1 MPETPSTQEA
11 IRGEEQPQAP
21 SGKTRRRSREVANG
35 AAGAEAGEAGEAEH
49 AAAAAPRE
57 LSLDEA
63 VCVVQRVW
71 KGRKRRAI
79 MSRWKEAVQALRDS
93 YMDAKAMAAGAQSS
107 PLYSDASLAARD
119 ALRRTPEVEA
129 ALDAAWDACRVCAGR
144 PSATGLTKD
153 EYQMMSR
160 KLCKHAQ
167 TLPVSMRSRWSASR
181 SAVSLM
187 L

>member
-11 IRGEEQPQAP
+11 TRAEEHPQ
-21 SGKTRRRSREVANG
+21 
-35 AAGAEAGEAGEAEH
+35 EAGEATLEEAEH
-49 AAAAAPRE
+49 AAAAAPGE
-57 LSLDEA
+57 LNLDEA
-63 VCVVQRVW
+63 ACVVQRVW

-79 MSRWKEAVQALRDS
+79 MGRWKEAVQALRDS
-93 YMDAKAMAAGAQSS
+93 YMDAKAVVAGAQSS

-119 ALRRTPEVEA
+119 ALRRTPKVGA
-129 ALDAAWDACRVCAGR
+129 ALDAAWDACRVCVGR